1 MKTKNHHG
9 RFLKSNREHILMLTT
24 HGVHEW
30 KVVPGLQDTGGQ
42 NVFVNQ
48 FSSALEKFGYKITIV
63 NRGGYL
69 HPRTGEPQRGIHYKD
84 EHQRILYLDDGL
96 DQFVRK
102 EDMCERVPALVQT
115 LADFLDTEGVPPDLL
130 ISHYW
135 DAGTV
140 GCLLKEKLGKEVKHV
155 WVPHSLGAVKKRNT
169 PPDAWQD
176 LRIKDRIAY
185 EEKILNKID
194 YIAATSSIIRSS
206 ATTDYGFEN
215 SVLWLP
221 PCVNQE
227 RYFPREVE
235 QSDPVWS
242 LLSNIVNLPQ
252 SEIKKK
258 KIITEISRTDET
270 KQKDVLIKA
279 FARVLKDHPDSLLVI
294 TIDDAN
300 EKLSRKLKNLIIEQ
314 HISHATAAVGSIWDT
329 LPSLYAISDIYCTPS
344 IMEGF
349 GMAVQEAAATKVP
362 VVSSDL
368 VPFVTEYLATQ
379 KQQKITLDSGTELLF
394 GDGAIIVPPG
404 DIEGFAFSLDK
415 LLSDGDLRREMGE
428 NAYRATIPYF
438 TWDQIVRDFI
448 LGIKNE

>member
-1 MKTKNHHG
+1 MTPNPLHAE
-9 RFLKSNREHILMLTT
+9 FLKSNREHILMLTI

-63 NRGGYL
+63 NRGGYS
-69 HPRTGEPQRGIHYKD
+69 HPRTGEEQKGLHYKD
-84 EHQRILYLDDGL
+84 KYQRILYLDDGL
-96 DQFVRK
+96 NQFVRK
-102 EDMCERVPALVQT
+102 EDMCDRVPGLVEALT
-115 LADFLDTEGVPPDLL
+115 GFLNVEGTKPDLI

-140 GCLLKEKLGKEVKHV
+140 GCFLKESLGTDIKHV

-169 PPDAWQD
+169 PSEVWQD
-176 LRIKDRIAY
+176 LRILDRIAY
-185 EEKILNKID
+185 EEKILDKID

-206 ATTDYGFEN
+206 ATKDYGFKN
-215 SVLWLP
+215 KVLWLP
-221 PCVNQE
+221 PCVDQE
-227 RYFPREVE
+227 RYFPRPVNE
-235 QSDPVWS
+235 SDPVWS
-242 LLSNIVNLPQ
+242 LLSDLTYIPIE
-252 SEIKKK
+252 EIKNK

-270 KQKDVLIKA
+270 KQKDVLIKS
-279 FARVLKDHPDSLLVI
+279 FAKVLNNHPESLLVI
-294 TIDDAN
+294 AIDDTNAD
-300 EKLSRKLKNLIIEQ
+300 LSKMLKNLIVESG
-314 HISHATAAVGSIWDT
+314 ISHATAAVGSIWDI

-379 KQQKITLDSGTELLF
+379 KQQELILDSGTRLLF

-404 DIEGFAFSLDK
+404 DIEGFAFALDK
-415 LLSDGDLRREMGE
+415 LLSDDNLRQEMGE
-428 NAYRATIPYF
+428 SAYRATIPYF
-438 TWDQIVRDFI
+438 TWDHIVRDFDRE
-448 LGIKNE
+448 LKN

>member
-1 MKTKNHHG
+1 
-9 RFLKSNREHILMLTT
+9 MLTI

-63 NRGGYL
+63 NRGGYS
-69 HPRTGEPQRGIHYKD
+69 HPRTGKPQQGLHYKD
-84 EHQRILYLDDGL
+84 HHQRILYLDDGL

-102 EDMCERVPALVQT
+102 EDMCDRVPPLVNT
-115 LADFLDTEGVPPDLL
+115 LESFLDTEGSSIELI

-135 DAGTV
+135 DAGAV
-140 GCLLKEKLGKEVKHV
+140 GCMLKERLGTDIKHA

-169 PPDAWQD
+169 SPDAWDD
-176 LRIKDRIAY
+176 LRIQDRLTY
-185 EEKILNKID
+185 EDKILKKID

-206 ATTDYGFEN
+206 ATDDYGFDKK
-215 SVLWLP
+215 VLWLP
-221 PCVNQE
+221 PCVDQE
-227 RYFPREVE
+227 RYYPRPVE
-235 QSDPVWS
+235 DSDPVWS
-242 LLSNIVNLPQ
+242 LLSKLTNLPEEELQ
-252 SEIKKK
+252 KK

-270 KQKDVLIKA
+270 KQKDVLIKS
-279 FARVLKDHPDSLLVI
+279 FAEVHKDHPESLLVV
-294 TIDDAN
+294 TIDDTN
-300 EKLSRKLKNLIIEQ
+300 ESLSKKLKNLIVECG
-314 HISHATAAVGSIWDT
+314 ISHAAAAVGSIWDI

-368 VPFVTEYLATQ
+368 VPFVTEYLASQ
-379 KQQKITLDSGTELLF
+379 KHVEVTLDSGIQVLL

-404 DIEGFAFSLDK
+404 KIEGFAYALDK
-415 LLSDGDLRREMGE
+415 LLSEEDLRLEMGE
-428 NAYRATIPYF
+428 NAYLATIPYF
-438 TWDQIVRDFI
+438 TWDHIVRDFDKE
-448 LGIKNE
+448 LKN

>member
-1 MKTKNHHG
+1 
-9 RFLKSNREHILMLTT
+9 MLTI

-63 NRGGYL
+63 NRGGYA
-69 HPRTGEPQRGIHYKD
+69 HPRTGDDQKGLHYKD
-84 EHQRILYLDDGL
+84 KYQRILYLDDGL

-102 EDMCERVPALVQT
+102 EDMCDQVPALVQS
-115 LADFLDTEGVPPDLL
+115 LSGFMAEEGTTPDLI

-140 GCLLKEKLGKEVKHV
+140 GCLLKERIGADIKHV

-169 PPDAWQD
+169 PPEAWDD
-176 LRIKDRIAY
+176 LRMKDRLAY

-206 ATTDYGFEN
+206 AKKDYGFKN
-215 SVLWLP
+215 NVLWLP
-221 PCVNQE
+221 PCVDQE
-227 RYFPREVE
+227 RYFPRQIEK
-235 QSDPVWS
+235 SDPVWA
-242 LLSNIVNLPQ
+242 LLSGLTNLPIE
-252 SEIKKK
+252 EIQNK

-270 KQKDVLIKA
+270 KQKDVLIRS
-279 FARVLKDHPDSLLVI
+279 FARVLKDHPESLLVI
-294 TIDDAN
+294 TIDDTNAILS
-300 EKLSRKLKNLIIEQ
+300 EKLNTLIADSGIAY
-314 HISHATAAVGSIWDT
+314 ATAAVGSIWDM

-368 VPFVTEYLATQ
+368 VPFVTEYLAT
-379 KQQKITLDSGTELLF
+379 KQQKELKLDSGTQIIV
-394 GDGAIIVPPG
+394 GDAAIIVPPG
-404 DIEGFAFSLDK
+404 DIDAFAFALDM
-415 LLSDGDLRREMGE
+415 LLSDESLRLEMG
-428 NAYRATIPYF
+428 NQAYQAAIPYF
-438 TWDQIVRDFI
+438 TWDHIVQDFI
-448 LGIKNE
+448 LGIKSK